1 MPRMNARLIEQL
13 TATIRGALPANLP
26 QDVERHVRA
35 ALEAAFAKMQ
45 LVTREEFE
53 VQQAVL
59 QRTRALLERLE
70 RQVAALENKPPRDD

>member
-1 MPRMNARLIEQL
+1 MIWSPPTCPTQPARSRRADEKSI
-13 TATIRGALPANLP
+13 
-26 QDVERHVRA
+26 RA

-70 RQVAALENKPPRDD
+70 QQVAALESKQTRDE